1 MFLRAAVFST
11 LAVVLSLACML
22 TVHVTADEL
31 SSGIVDPALAIQ
43 TALAKDSL
51 DGVAANAGLIEQ
63 RAASLGAPAAKIVA
77 AAKELKG
84 ATKIADARTAF
95 GNLSEAIIAYMD
107 AQKLTLDPK
116 RARIAFCPMVNKP
129 WLQKDGAIQN
139 PYYGT
144 EMPTCGN
151 FKK

>member
-1 MFLRAAVFST
+1 MLRRAAALS
-11 LAVVLSLACML
+11 AVSVLVVVSLACRFAVMA
-22 TVHVTADEL
+22 VEL

-43 TALAKDSL
+43 TSLAKDSL
-51 DGVAANAGLIEQ
+51 DGVASNAGLIEQ
-63 RAASLGAPAAKIVA
+63 HAASLGAPGAKIA
-77 AAKELKG
+77 SAAKELK
-84 ATKIADARTAF
+84 ATTNIADARTAF
-95 GNLSEAIIAYMD
+95 GKLSEAIVAYME
-107 AQKLTLDPK
+107 AQKVTLDPK